1 MRVFLKLSYK
11 GTNFFGWQIQP
22 EQYSVQEAIELELS
36 RLNGEKEVKIVGCG
50 RTDTGVHASEFFAH
64 VDLPFEIDPKQ
75 LIFKLNNMLP
85 SDIAIHEVIPV
96 SDEAHAR
103 FDATSRTY
111 HYFIHRQKDVFIHET
126 SWYRPQELDM
136 DSMNRACLLLQN
148 HKDFECFSK
157 VKTDVTNFECNITHA
172 AWIRSDRGYIFTITA
187 NRFLRNMVRAI
198 VGTLIG
204 VGEGKLSLEEFQ
216 AILDSKNRSEAGQS
230 VPAKGLFL
238 ASIRYPYIE

>member
-1 MRVFLKLSYK
+1 MRVFLRLSYK

-22 EQYSVQEAIELELS
+22 EQISVQEAIEAELTK
-36 RLNGEKEVKIVGCG
+36 LNSGKEIKIVGCG
-50 RTDTGVHASEFFAH
+50 RTDTGVHASEYFAH
-64 VDLPFEIDPKQ
+64 VDIPFEIDAKQ
-75 LIFKLNNMLP
+75 LIFKLNNMLTY
-85 SDIAIHEVIPV
+85 DVAVHEVIPV
-96 SDEAHAR
+96 KKDAHAR

-111 HYFIHRQKDVFIHET
+111 HYFIHKTKDPFINDT
-126 SWYRPQELDM
+126 SWFRPQDLDI
-136 DSMNRACLLLQN
+136 DSMNRACLLMQS
-148 HKDFECFSK
+148 HTDFECFSK
-157 VKTDVTNFECNITHA
+157 VKTDVTNFECDISHA
-172 AWIRSDRGYIFTITA
+172 AWVRSERGYIFKITA

-238 ASIRYPYIE
+238 AGIRYPYIE